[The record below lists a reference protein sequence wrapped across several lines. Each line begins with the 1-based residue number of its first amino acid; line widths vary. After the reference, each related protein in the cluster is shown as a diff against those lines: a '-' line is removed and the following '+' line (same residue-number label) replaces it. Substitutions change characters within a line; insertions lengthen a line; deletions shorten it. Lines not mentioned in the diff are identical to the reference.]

1 MSETTAGVARV
12 ENLVA
17 DVMASH
23 AARGARLEAWLRLG
37 VVAFVWACLL
47 LEPPSEQAGWCYGVA
62 VAYPVL
68 WALTMPVLRRQPTRG
83 PDLSWLPLALDI
95 AVLGVLTM
103 LAGLSAEDSWTAY
116 VIVNGF
122 FLLPVLA
129 ATQLSP
135 RVGLALALPTVGVYV
150 LSSVTTREAN
160 GEPWRSLFLRVA
172 VLVGVCVGSVALS
185 RIQRSR
191 VMDIAA
197 HAIDRA
203 GLLVELAGVEEH
215 ERRRLSEALHD
226 GALQFVLGARMDL
239 EDVRDGDPE
248 AVDRV
253 DHALTQTAGLL
264 RRTVSELHPAVLDQA
279 GLVRA
284 VEDLAEALR
293 GRGYTVD
300 VRMEGMPVR
309 PATNADRVVFGA
321 VRELVANVVRHSGAQ
336 SVVLDLRY
344 DDGQLV
350 AAVTDDGAGFDE
362 ESAARQLAAGHI
374 GLASQRL
381 RVEAAGG
388 RLVASR
394 GEPRGTRMTVTLP
407 G

>member
-122 FLLPVLA
+122 FLLPILA
-129 ATQLSP
+129 ASQLSP

-309 PATNADRVVFGA
+309 PATDADRVVFGA

>member
-122 FLLPVLA
+122 FLLPILA

>member
-1 MSETTAGVARV
+1 MSETAAGVARV
-12 ENLVA
+12 EDVVA
-17 DVMASH
+17 DVMATH
-23 AARGARLEAWLRLG
+23 AARGARLQAWLRVG

-47 LEPPSEQAGWCYGVA
+47 LEPPSNQAGWCYAVA

-68 WALTMPVLRRQPTRG
+68 WALTMPLLGRPRSAG

-95 AVLGVLTM
+95 AVLGVLTI
-103 LAGLSAEDSWTAY
+103 LAGLSAQESWTAY
-116 VIVNGF
+116 MIVNGF

-135 RVGLALALPTVGVYV
+135 RVGLALAVPTVGVYV

-160 GEPWRSLFLRVA
+160 DEPWRSLLVRVA
-172 VLVGVCVGSVALS
+172 VLVGVCLGSVALS

-191 VMDIAA
+191 VLDIATLA
-197 HAIDRA
+197 TDRA

-226 GALQFVLGARMDL
+226 GALQFVLAARMDL

-264 RRTVSELHPAVLDQA
+264 RRTVSELHPAVLAQA

-284 VEDLAEALR
+284 VEDLGEALR
-293 GRGYTVD
+293 DRGYAVE
-300 VRMEGMPVR
+300 VRVEGVPVR
-309 PATNADRVVFGA
+309 PATDADRVVFGA
-321 VRELVANVVRHSGAQ
+321 VRELVANVVRHSAAH
-336 SVVLDLRY
+336 SVVLDLRQQ
-344 DDGQLV
+344 DGQLV

-362 ESAARQLAAGHI
+362 QSAARQLAAGHI

-407 G
+407 A

>member
-12 ENLVA
+12 EDVVA

-122 FLLPVLA
+122 FLLPILA

-309 PATNADRVVFGA
+309 PATDADRVVFGA

>member
-1 MSETTAGVARV
+1 MSESAAGVARV
-12 ENLVA
+12 EDVVT
-17 DVMASH
+17 DVMATH
-23 AARGARLEAWLRLG
+23 AARGARLQAWLRVG
-37 VVAFVWACLL
+37 VIAFVWACLL
-47 LEPPSEQAGWCYGVA
+47 LEPPTDHVGWCYAVA

-68 WALTMPVLRRQPTRG
+68 WALTMPFYGRSRTSR
-83 PDLSWLPLALDI
+83 PDLSWLPLGLDI
-95 AVLGVLTM
+95 AVLGILTM
-103 LAGLSAEDSWTAY
+103 LAGLSAEESWTAY

-129 ATQLSP
+129 ATQLRP
-135 RVGLALALPTVGVYV
+135 RVGVALAVPTVGVYV
-150 LSSVTTREAN
+150 ISSVTTREAN
-160 GEPWRSLFLRVA
+160 DEPWSSLLLRVA
-172 VLVGVCVGSVALS
+172 VLVGVCLGSIALS

-191 VMDIAA
+191 VLDIAA
-197 HAIDRA
+197 LAMDRA

-226 GALQFVLGARMDL
+226 GALQFVLAARMDL
-239 EDVRDGDPE
+239 EDVRDGDPD

-284 VEDLAEALR
+284 VEDLGEALR
-293 GRGYTVD
+293 DRGYAVD
-300 VRMEGMPVR
+300 VRVEGMPVR
-309 PATNADRVVFGA
+309 PATDADRVVFGA

-336 SVVLDLRY
+336 SVVLDVRQ
-344 DDGQLV
+344 DDGQLI

-362 ESAARQLAAGHI
+362 QSAARQLAAGHI

>member
-122 FLLPVLA
+122 FLLPILA

-203 GLLVELAGVEEH
+203 GLLVELAGVEEQ

>member
-191 VMDIAA
+191 VMDI
-197 HAIDRA
+197 AIDRA

>member
-122 FLLPVLA
+122 FLLPILA

-336 SVVLDLRY
+336 SVVLDLRH

>member
-1 MSETTAGVARV
+1 MSETAAGVARV
-12 ENLVA
+12 EDVVD
-17 DVMASH
+17 DVMATH
-23 AARGARLEAWLRLG
+23 AARGARLQAWLRVG

-47 LEPPSEQAGWCYGVA
+47 LERPIDHVGWCYAVA

-68 WALTMPVLRRQPTRG
+68 WALTMPFLGRSRTSG

-103 LAGLSAEDSWTAY
+103 LAGLSAEESWTAY

-129 ATQLSP
+129 ATQLRP
-135 RVGLALALPTVGVYV
+135 RVGVALAVPTVGVYV

-160 GEPWRSLFLRVA
+160 GEPWSSLLLRVA

-191 VMDIAA
+191 VLDIAA
-197 HAIDRA
+197 LATDRA
-203 GLLVELAGVEEH
+203 GLLVELAGVEKH

-226 GALQFVLGARMDL
+226 GALQFVLAARMDL

-284 VEDLAEALR
+284 VEDLGEALR
-293 GRGYTVD
+293 DRGYAVE
-300 VRMEGMPVR
+300 VHVEGMPVR
-309 PATNADRVVFGA
+309 PATEADRVVFGA

-336 SVVLDLRY
+336 SVVLDVRQH
-344 DDGQLV
+344 DGQLV

-362 ESAARQLAAGHI
+362 QSAARQLAAGHI

-407 G
+407 A

>member
-12 ENLVA
+12 EDVVA

-122 FLLPVLA
+122 FLLPILA

>member
-122 FLLPVLA
+122 FLLPILA

-394 GEPRGTRMTVTLP
+394 GEPRGTRMTVALP

>member
-12 ENLVA
+12 EDVVA

-23 AARGARLEAWLRLG
+23 AARGARLQAWLRVG

-47 LEPPSEQAGWCYGVA
+47 LERPTDHIVWCYAVA

-68 WALTMPVLRRQPTRG
+68 WALALPFLGRSRTSE

-95 AVLGVLTM
+95 VVLGVLTM

-129 ATQLSP
+129 ATQLRP
-135 RVGLALALPTVGVYV
+135 RVGVALAVPTVGVYV

-160 GEPWRSLFLRVA
+160 DEPWSSLLLRVA

-185 RIQRSR
+185 QIQRSR

-226 GALQFVLGARMDL
+226 GALQFVLAARMDL

-293 GRGYTVD
+293 GRGYSVELR
-300 VRMEGMPVR
+300 VEGMPVR
-309 PATNADRVVFGA
+309 PATDADRVVFGA

-336 SVVLDLRY
+336 SVVFDLRQE
-344 DDGQLV
+344 DGQLV

-388 RLVASR
+388 RLVASH

>member
-12 ENLVA
+12 EDVVA
-17 DVMASH
+17 EVTTTH
-23 AARGARLEAWLRLG
+23 AARGARLQAWLRVV

-47 LEPPSEQAGWCYGVA
+47 LEPPTDQVSWCYAIA

-68 WALTMPVLRRQPTRG
+68 WALTMPFLGRSRTSG

-95 AVLGVLTM
+95 AVLGVLAM

-116 VIVNGF
+116 MIVNGF
-122 FLLPVLA
+122 FILPVLA

-135 RVGLALALPTVGVYV
+135 RVGLALAVPTVGVYI

-160 GEPWRSLFLRVA
+160 GEPWRSLLVRVA
-172 VLVGVCVGSVALS
+172 VLVAVCLGSVALS
-185 RIQRSR
+185 QIQRSR

-197 HAIDRA
+197 LATDRA
-203 GLLVELAGVEEH
+203 GLLVELAGVEEQ

-226 GALQFVLGARMDL
+226 GALQFVLAARMDL

-284 VEDLAEALR
+284 VEDLGAALR
-293 GRGYTVD
+293 DRGYMVE
-300 VRMEGMPVR
+300 VRVEGMPVR
-309 PATNADRVVFGA
+309 PATDADRVVFGA
-321 VRELVANVVRHSGAQ
+321 VRELVANVVRHSGAR
-336 SVVLDLRY
+336 SVVLDVRQ
-344 DDGQLV
+344 DGGQLV

-388 RLVASR
+388 RLVAARS
-394 GEPRGTRMTVTLP
+394 EPRGTRMTVTLP
-407 G
+407 A

>member
-122 FLLPVLA
+122 FLLPILA

-309 PATNADRVVFGA
+309 PATDADRVVFGA

>member
-12 ENLVA
+12 EDVVA

-23 AARGARLEAWLRLG
+23 AARGARLQAWLRVG
-37 VVAFVWACLL
+37 VAAFVWACLL

-129 ATQLSP
+129 ATQLRP
-135 RVGLALALPTVGVYV
+135 RVGVALAVPTVGVYV

-160 GEPWRSLFLRVA
+160 DEPWSSLFLRVA

-185 RIQRSR
+185 QIQRSR

-226 GALQFVLGARMDL
+226 GALQFVLAARMDL

-293 GRGYTVD
+293 GRGYSVELR
-300 VRMEGMPVR
+300 VEGMPVR
-309 PATNADRVVFGA
+309 PATDADRVVFGA

-336 SVVLDLRY
+336 SVVFDLRQ

-362 ESAARQLAAGHI
+362 ESASRQLAAGHI

-388 RLVASR
+388 RLVASH

>member
-122 FLLPVLA
+122 FLLPILA

-388 RLVASR
+388 RLVASH

>member
-12 ENLVA
+12 EDVVA

-23 AARGARLEAWLRLG
+23 AARGARLQAWLRVG

-47 LEPPSEQAGWCYGVA
+47 LERPTDHIVWCYAVA

-68 WALTMPVLRRQPTRG
+68 WALALPFLGRSRTSE

-95 AVLGVLTM
+95 VVLGVLTM

-129 ATQLSP
+129 ATQLRP
-135 RVGLALALPTVGVYV
+135 RVGVALAVPTVGVYV

-160 GEPWRSLFLRVA
+160 DEPWSSLFLRVA

-185 RIQRSR
+185 QIQRSR

-226 GALQFVLGARMDL
+226 GALQFVLAARMDL

-293 GRGYTVD
+293 GRGYSVELR
-300 VRMEGMPVR
+300 VEGMPVR
-309 PATNADRVVFGA
+309 PATDADRVVFGA

>member
-1 MSETTAGVARV
+1 MSETAAGVARV
-12 ENLVA
+12 EDVVA
-17 DVMASH
+17 DVMATH
-23 AARGARLEAWLRLG
+23 AARGARLQAWLRVG

-47 LEPPSEQAGWCYGVA
+47 LERPTDHVGWCYAVA

-68 WALTMPVLRRQPTRG
+68 WALTMPFLDRSRTGER
-83 PDLSWLPLALDI
+83 DLSWLPLALDI
-95 AVLGVLTM
+95 GVLGLLTM
-103 LAGLSAEDSWTAY
+103 LAGLSAEESWTAY

-129 ATQLSP
+129 ATQLRP
-135 RVGLALALPTVGVYV
+135 GVGVALAVPTVAVYV

-160 GEPWRSLFLRVA
+160 GEPWSSLFLRVA
-172 VLVGVCVGSVALS
+172 VLVGVCLGSVALS

-191 VMDIAA
+191 VLDIAA
-197 HAIDRA
+197 LATDRA

-226 GALQFVLGARMDL
+226 GALQFVLAARMDL
-239 EDVRDGDPE
+239 EDVRDGDTE

-253 DHALTQTAGLL
+253 DDALTQTAGLL

-284 VEDLAEALR
+284 VEELGAALR
-293 GRGYTVD
+293 ERGYAVD
-300 VRMEGMPVR
+300 VRVEGMPVR
-309 PATNADRVVFGA
+309 PATDADRVVFGA

-336 SVVLDLRY
+336 SVVLDVRQH
-344 DDGQLV
+344 DGQLV
-350 AAVTDDGAGFDE
+350 AAVTDDGDGFDE
-362 ESAARQLAAGHI
+362 QSAAQQLAAGHI

-407 G
+407 A

>member
-12 ENLVA
+12 EDVVA

-122 FLLPVLA
+122 FLLPILA

-309 PATNADRVVFGA
+309 PATDADRVVFGA

-336 SVVLDLRY
+336 SVVLDLRH

>member
-122 FLLPVLA
+122 FLLPILA

-309 PATNADRVVFGA
+309 PATDADRVVFGA

-336 SVVLDLRY
+336 SVVLDLRH

>member
-68 WALTMPVLRRQPTRG
+68 WALTMHVLRRHPASG

-122 FLLPVLA
+122 FLLPILA

-309 PATNADRVVFGA
+309 PATDADRVVFGA